1 MLGCAPRSCGDS
13 QPAFLSEKGSRFA
26 AMGLD
31 NETNGTAPEALP
43 YSLQMSLPLTVL
55 VAIMILL
62 TVFGNVLVV
71 IAVFTCRALRAPQ
84 NLFLVSLASAD
95 ILVAT
100 LVMPFSLANELMGY
114 WYFGEVW
121 CEIYLAL
128 DVLFC
133 TASIAHL
140 CAISLDRYWSVTQAI
155 EYNLKRTPRRIKS
168 IILIVWVIAAVISF
182 PPLITMEK
190 ENSAEEPVCKINDKK
205 WYVISSCIGSFFL
218 PCLIMVLVYVRIYQI
233 AKKRTRAPPGD
244 TTLRQ
249 AAKTAAVDVAD
260 RKENG
265 LGAAQAGP
273 CQEGLKEEG
282 DMELKE
288 NLAED
293 QQEKDEANG
302 VDLDE
307 SSSSDPKVDM
317 ACSIKKKAPKGK
329 SKVSQIKVGE
339 NHGQKRAAST
349 KVSRWKGRQNREK
362 RFTFVLAVVV
372 GVFVACWFPFFFTYM
387 LRTLCESCLVPNT
400 LFKFFFWFGYCNS
413 ALNPIIYTIFNND
426 FRRSFKKILCGRDA
440 RRYI

>member
-1 MLGCAPRSCGDS
+1 MTSGELVWEMSRS
-13 QPAFLSEKGSRFA
+13 A

-31 NETNGTAPEALP
+31 NETNQTVPDAVP

-55 VAIMILL
+55 VGIMILL

-71 IAVFTCRALRAPQ
+71 IAVFTSRALRAPQ

-140 CAISLDRYWSVTQAI
+140 CAISLDRYWSITQAI
-155 EYNLKRTPRRIKS
+155 EYNLKRTPRRIKC
-168 IILIVWVIAAVISF
+168 IIFIVWVIAAVISF

-190 ENSAEEPVCKINDKK
+190 ENSKEEPACKINDEK

-218 PCLIMVLVYVRIYQI
+218 PCVIMVLVYVRIYQI

-244 TTLRQ
+244 GKLRQ
-249 AAKTAAVDVAD
+249 MARTATVDVVD
-260 RKENG
+260 RKQNG
-265 LGAAQAGP
+265 LGAAEGRLG
-273 CQEGLKEEG
+273 QERLKDER
-282 DMELKE
+282 DIELKE
-288 NLAED
+288 NPGGVP
-293 QQEKDEANG
+293 QEKDEVNG
-302 VDLDE
+302 VDLEE
-307 SSSSDPKVDM
+307 SSSSDHKMDM

-329 SKVSQIKVGE
+329 TKLSQIKPGE
-339 NHGQKRAAST
+339 NHSQKRAPST
-349 KVSRWKGRQNREK
+349 KASRWKGRQNREK
-362 RFTFVLAVVV
+362 RFTFVLAVVI
-372 GVFVACWFPFFFTYM
+372 GVFVVCWFPFFFTYM
-387 LRTLCESCLVPNT
+387 LRTLCESCLVPDT

-426 FRRSFKKILCGRDA
+426 FRRSFKKILCRRDT

>member
-1 MLGCAPRSCGDS
+1 
-13 QPAFLSEKGSRFA
+13 
-26 AMGLD
+26 MGLD
-31 NETNGTAPEALP
+31 NQTNQTLSDMVP

-55 VAIMILL
+55 VGIMILL

-71 IAVFTCRALRAPQ
+71 IAVFTSRALRAPQ

-140 CAISLDRYWSVTQAI
+140 CAISLDRYWSITQAI
-155 EYNLKRTPRRIKS
+155 EYNLKRTPRRIKC
-168 IILIVWVIAAVISF
+168 IIFIVWVIAAVISF

-190 ENSAEEPVCKINDKK
+190 ENSKEELVCKINNQK

-244 TTLRQ
+244 RKPRQ
-249 AAKTAAVDVAD
+249 AAKTATVDAAD
-260 RKENG
+260 QRENG
-265 LGAAQAGP
+265 NAVGDRLCHDGPNGGCDIELRESPGAAP
-273 CQEGLKEEG
+273 P
-282 DMELKE
+282 
-288 NLAED
+288 
-293 QQEKDEANG
+293 EKGQVNG
-302 VDLDE
+302 VDLEE
-307 SSSSDPKVDM
+307 SSSSDHKVDT
-317 ACSIKKKAPKGK
+317 ACSIKKKAPKGRTK
-329 SKVSQIKVGE
+329 LSQIKPGE
-339 NHGQKRAAST
+339 DHAQKRAPST
-349 KVSRWKGRQNREK
+349 KAGRWKGRQNREK
-362 RFTFVLAVVV
+362 RFTFVLAVVI
-372 GVFVACWFPFFFTYM
+372 GVFVVCWFPFFFTYM
-387 LRTLCESCLVPNT
+387 LKTLCESCPVPDT

-426 FRRSFKKILCGRDA
+426 FRRSFKKILCRRDA